1 MTIFNNTNF
10 IWIICIECW

>member
-1 MTIFNNTNF
+1 MTIFNNTNC